1 MSRPTSSTGSRT
13 PGQQSGTRTTT
24 IIKLMFYS
32 NYDAKTKLNAIL
44 SVTSLRGAIGAQ
56 WLGHKDGQ
64 TD

>member
-1 MSRPTSSTGSRT
+1 
-13 PGQQSGTRTTT
+13 
-24 IIKLMFYS
+24 MFYS

-56 WLGHKDGQ
+56 RLGHKDGQ